1 MKASKLS
8 LVASLLG
15 YSGVAAAASGGGGH
29 GDDAQQAVLVILLM
43 VGAAYLLAHFVVDWL
58 QRRFLFVSGVEYIVI
73 GLGLSALHV
82 FSDMGRLA
90 PIIVLAAGWV
100 GLVYGMQLD
109 LRRTLSANDQAVRIA
124 LLESLGSGALVAW
137 AAHYFLR
144 SAIVDLPDDQA
155 WLAAGVMGCASAAGS
170 RSAIDLVSR
179 RYDRDTALVHLL
191 RRVAALG
198 DLVSIAVFG
207 LLFCVFHRGTT
218 LSGFDPGVAGWAWIT
233 VLLGVALG
241 VLFSV
246 FLGDEES
253 DNSRF
258 LAMAGIIAFASG
270 AAFFLDLSLLT
281 VNLILGVMVAN
292 ASQDGPGVADTIA
305 RTARPM
311 SLVLLVFAGALW
323 RAPWS
328 WEGGTAAV
336 VWSAAP
342 AVGLTVA
349 YILLRSGGKMIG
361 SWFASLGTGLR
372 PDLARGLLA
381 QGDEALAMAISMRL
395 VYDGPAVD
403 LAYTAILGS
412 VVVHE
417 LFAPRILKGLL
428 IDAGEIRNEHP
439 VGSLT

>member
-1 MKASKLS
+1 MKWSHL
-8 LVASLLG
+8 
-15 YSGVAAAASGGGGH
+15 AAASLGLALSGPARAASEGGH
-29 GDDAQQAVLVILLM
+29 NGDDAQQAVLIILLM

-73 GLGLSALHV
+73 GLGIGTLHV
-82 FSDMGRLA
+82 FSDLSRLA

-109 LRRTLSANDQAVRIA
+109 LRKTLTTNDQAVRIA

-137 AAHYFLR
+137 AAHWFLV
-144 SAIVDLPDDQA
+144 ATVPGITQDQA
-155 WLAAGVMGCASAAGS
+155 WLSAGVMGCASAAGS

-179 RYDRDTALVHLL
+179 RYERDTPLVQLL
-191 RRVAALG
+191 RRVASVG
-198 DLVSIAVFG
+198 DLASMTVFG
-207 LLFCVFHRGTT
+207 LLFCIFHQGTT
-218 LSGFDPGVAGWAWIT
+218 LSGVDPGVAGWAWIT
-233 VLLGVALG
+233 VLIGGALG

-246 FLGDEES
+246 FLGDDES

-281 VNLILGVMVAN
+281 VNLILGVVVAN
-292 ASQDGPGVADTIA
+292 ASQDGPGVAQTIA

-328 WEGGTAAV
+328 WEGGSAQV
-336 VWSAAP
+336 LQDAAP
-342 AVGLTVA
+342 AIFLTLA
-349 YILLRSGGKMIG
+349 YILLRSGGKLIG
-361 SWFASLGTGLR
+361 SWFASLGTALR

-412 VVVHE
+412 VVVSE

-428 IDAGEIRNEHP
+428 VDAGDIRSEKP
-439 VGSLT
+439 AGA